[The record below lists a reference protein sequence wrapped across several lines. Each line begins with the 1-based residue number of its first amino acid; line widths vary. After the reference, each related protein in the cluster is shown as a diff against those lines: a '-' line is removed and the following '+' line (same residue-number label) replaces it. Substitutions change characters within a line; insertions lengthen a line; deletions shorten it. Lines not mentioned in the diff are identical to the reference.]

1 MVFRDFCESGWGRAG
16 AGWAGREGW
25 AGRVGWAGQAGHVGG
40 AGLRG
45 RCTKERIFVHLLCP
59 PGGGQTN
66 EWMNEPPV
74 LLQDPCARPLFS
86 GRSTRARLMN
96 KGTRCDGNR
105 YSYRFDQWQGPMCKN
120 QLVYPT
126 PRDCSL
132 GTPCSPT
139 TGVSTASSP
148 R

>member
-66 EWMNEPPV
+66 EWMNEWMNHLYCCKTPV
-74 LLQDPCARPLFS
+74 PDHYFQEEVQ
-86 GRSTRARLMN
+86 GR
-96 KGTRCDGNR
+96 G
-105 YSYRFDQWQGPMCKN
+105 
-120 QLVYPT
+120 
-126 PRDCSL
+126 
-132 GTPCSPT
+132 
-139 TGVSTASSP
+139 
-148 R
+148 